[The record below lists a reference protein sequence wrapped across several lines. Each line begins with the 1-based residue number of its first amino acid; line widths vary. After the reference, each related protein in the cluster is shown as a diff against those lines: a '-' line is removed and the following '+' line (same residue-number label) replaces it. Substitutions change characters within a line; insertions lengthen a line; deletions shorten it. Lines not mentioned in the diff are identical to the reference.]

1 MSVTNSGKITSDAIT
16 DCFKQT
22 LDFVKKGSIS
32 LHFSIFDNS
41 FCTLY
46 DADVVEQEAKKNK
59 EKIMSKLLKILF
71 FIIFFTSNSF
81 SKDLIY
87 SGFSLQGNFSYN
99 TINYPY
105 FSKIIENNNE
115 INQQL
120 FQLMK
125 DNTNLI
131 IQKSDD
137 DDGLVVSF
145 GLVTENTNLTEI
157 NEYVKNEYVIYPQV
171 FIYDNKTKNYI
182 SSISTRLSVATK
194 TTLSDKITN
203 QDSSYQAYKDVILS
217 NEPKVSYV
225 GRCVDS
231 GETNTSFLNIYKIL
245 LSCIN
250 LQEITRFNL
259 QVRDIDLGNSDYT
272 NFSFL
277 KKDADYVPAIK
288 YKLAN
293 LVTAYTSHLTYN
305 NQFLVL
311 PHSKEQSIANV
322 QNRFSDTQN
331 LNIGLPEPDFV
342 IDVLIKGVRKKK
354 INEDDDEANFMYAL
368 GINYKILE
376 PYSGTIIFD
385 GDFKHF
391 KKIQFAKNLENG
403 NIIQTE
409 ENDFF
414 YYNQLL
420 GELSGDI
427 TKNLLTENLTKDNK
441 SWIKI
446 HINDKKN
453 YQKVI
458 DDHKKIINTFF

>member
-1 MSVTNSGKITSDAIT
+1 MSVTNSGKITSEAIT
-16 DCFKQT
+16 DCFRQT

-32 LHFSIFDNS
+32 LHFSTFDNS

-46 DADVVEQEAKKNK
+46 DADVVAQEAKKNK

-71 FIIFFTSNSF
+71 FITFFTSNSF

-99 TINYPY
+99 SINYPY
-105 FSKIIENNNE
+105 FSKIIANNNE

-120 FQLMK
+120 FQLMG
-125 DNTNLI
+125 DNTKLI

-145 GLVTENTNLTEI
+145 GLLTENTNLTEI

-182 SSISTRLSVATK
+182 SSLSTRLSVATK
-194 TTLSDKITN
+194 TTLSDKLKN
-203 QDSSYQAYKDVILS
+203 QELSFEAYKNVILKKDPTIS
-217 NEPKVSYV
+217 FVD
-225 GRCVDS
+225 RCVEGGS
-231 GETNTSFLNIYKIL
+231 TTTSFLNIYKIL
-245 LSCIN
+245 LSCIKF
-250 LQEITRFNL
+250 QDVSRFNL
-259 QVRDIDLGNSDYT
+259 QVRNVDLGNSDYK

-277 KKDADYVPAIK
+277 KNNSDYIPATK

-354 INEDDDEANFMYAL
+354 INEDEDEANFMYAL

-427 TKNLLTENLTKDNK
+427 TKNLLTEKLNQDNK
-441 SWIKI
+441 KWLKK
-446 HINDKKN
+446 HINDKNN
-453 YQKVI
+453 Y
-458 DDHKKIINTFF
+458 KKIIENHKNIVSTFF

>member
-1 MSVTNSGKITSDAIT
+1 
-16 DCFKQT
+16 
-22 LDFVKKGSIS
+22 
-32 LHFSIFDNS
+32 
-41 FCTLY
+41 
-46 DADVVEQEAKKNK
+46 
-59 EKIMSKLLKILF
+59 
-71 FIIFFTSNSF
+71 
-81 SKDLIY
+81 
-87 SGFSLQGNFSYN
+87 
-99 TINYPY
+99 
-105 FSKIIENNNE
+105 
-115 INQQL
+115 
-120 FQLMK
+120 
-125 DNTNLI
+125 
-131 IQKSDD
+131 
-137 DDGLVVSF
+137 
-145 GLVTENTNLTEI
+145 
-157 NEYVKNEYVIYPQV
+157 
-171 FIYDNKTKNYI
+171 
-182 SSISTRLSVATK
+182 
-194 TTLSDKITN
+194 
-203 QDSSYQAYKDVILS
+203 
-217 NEPKVSYV
+217 
-225 GRCVDS
+225 
-231 GETNTSFLNIYKIL
+231 
-245 LSCIN
+245 
-250 LQEITRFNL
+250 
-259 QVRDIDLGNSDYT
+259 
-272 NFSFL
+272 
-277 KKDADYVPAIK
+277 
-288 YKLAN
+288 LAN

>member
-1 MSVTNSGKITSDAIT
+1 MSR
-16 DCFKQT
+16 
-22 LDFVKKGSIS
+22 
-32 LHFSIFDNS
+32 
-41 FCTLY
+41 
-46 DADVVEQEAKKNK
+46 
-59 EKIMSKLLKILF
+59 LLQILL
-71 FIIFFTSNSF
+71 FIIFFSSNSI

-99 TINYPY
+99 NINYPY

-115 INQQL
+115 INKQL

-125 DNTNLI
+125 DNTNLV
-131 IQKSDD
+131 IQKSED

-145 GLVTENTNLTEI
+145 GLITENTNLTQV
-157 NEYVKNEYVIYPQV
+157 NEYVKNEYMIYPQV
-171 FIYDNKTKNYI
+171 FIYDNRSKNYI

-217 NEPKVSYV
+217 KEAKVSYV

-231 GETNTSFLNIYKIL
+231 GETKTSFLNIYNIL

-250 LQEITRFNL
+250 LQEISRFNL
-259 QVRDIDLGNSDYT
+259 QVRDIDLGNSDYN
-272 NFSFL
+272 NFTFL
-277 KKDADYVPAIK
+277 KNNADYIPAIK

-293 LVTAYTSHLTYN
+293 LITAYTSHLTYN

-342 IDVLIKGVRKKK
+342 IDVSIKGVRKKK
-354 INEDDDEANFMYAL
+354 IKEDDDEANFMYAL

-376 PYSGTIIFD
+376 PYSGTVIFD
-385 GDFKHF
+385 EDFKHF
-391 KKIQFAKNLENG
+391 KKIQFAKNLQSG
-403 NIIQTE
+403 NIIQSD
-409 ENDFF
+409 ENDFY

-420 GELSGDI
+420 GELAGDI
-427 TKNLLTENLTKDNK
+427 SKNLLIEKLNNENKKWLKN
-441 SWIKI
+441 
-446 HINDKKN
+446 HINDKNN
-453 YQKVI
+453 YQNAI
-458 DDHKKIINTFF
+458 NNHSKIVKTFF